1 MLLRINLILL
11 ICISVFASNLF
22 AANNIKATRIW
33 PAPDYTRI
41 TIESSSKINN
51 DQMMLQNPDRIVI
64 DLKEIRLTQTLKGLM
79 GQIKPDDPNIQGI
92 RVAQFNPKVS
102 RIVIDLKNSA
112 HVKIFSLPPITPY
125 QHRLVIDIYPKD
137 KDDIA
142 NLLKQLEDKQT
153 KSSQKISPKI
163 GLSTNENDV
172 LTPKELLVPEKKQ
185 VTQFIVVAIDAGHGG
200 EDPGA
205 KGRKGTKEK
214 KITLKIAKIL
224 KRLIDQEANMKAVL
238 IRNGDYYIPL
248 KKRVSKARK
257 VKADIF
263 ISIHADAF
271 RKRNVRGS
279 SVFALSERG
288 ATSAFAKFLAN
299 KENESDLIGGVSIDD
314 KEPILARTLL
324 DLSQSA
330 TINDSLRLGNYVLK
344 EIKKVNKLHKKRVEQ
359 AGFAVLKAPD
369 IPSIL
374 VETAFLSNPKE
385 EKNLRSK
392 KFQTKLAK
400 GILRGI
406 KKYIKSGVSF
416 AFNSNQSDR
425 Q

>member
-64 DLKEIRLTQTLKGLM
+64 DLKKIRLTQTLKGLM
-79 GQIKPDDPNIQGI
+79 EQIKPDDPNIQGI

-102 RIVIDLKNSA
+102 RIVIDLKSSA
-112 HVKIFSLPPITPY
+112 RVKIFSLPPIAPY

-137 KDDIA
+137 KDEIA
-142 NLLKQLEDKQT
+142 SLLKQLEDKQT

-163 GLSTNENDV
+163 GLSTDENDI
-172 LTPKELLVPEKKQ
+172 LTPRELLVPEKKQ
-185 VTQFIVVAIDAGHGG
+185 ATQFIVVAIDAGHGG

-205 KGRKGTKEK
+205 RGRKGTKEK

-224 KRLIDQEANMKAVL
+224 KKLIDQEANMKAVL
-238 IRNGDYYIPL
+238 TRNGDYYIPL

-271 RKRNVRGS
+271 RKRSVRGS

-330 TINDSLRLGNYVLK
+330 TINDSLKLGNYVLK

-374 VETAFLSNPKE
+374 VETAFLSNLKE
-385 EKNLRSK
+385 EKNLQSK

-400 GILRGI
+400 SILRGI
-406 KKYIKSGVSF
+406 KKYIESGASF
-416 AFNSNQSDR
+416 TFNLHQSDR